1 MEGEGDESYYLATV
15 ARDRIGAVGVAFDV
29 DAANANLIAA
39 MHTALPSLL
48 DAADERDAIK
58 AELAERIEINS
69 RNVAAVCAQR
79 DALAER
85 LDEMTRQRDA
95 AAEDAEQWKRV
106 ARETQSESLDAQS
119 TCNTLRA
126 ARVKETGR

>member
-1 MEGEGDESYYLATV
+1 MTDTTKLRELLEKATREEWTTAPAESARTDDECAVLVWLDADGEPTSLDDGD
-15 ARDRIGAVGVAFDV
+15 GVFKAA
-29 DAANANLIAA
+29 DAALIVA

-48 DAADERDAIK
+48 DAADERDAMRV
-58 AELAERIEINS
+58 ELAERIEINS

-95 AAEDAEQWKRV
+95 AAEDAEQ
-106 ARETQSESLDAQS
+106 
-119 TCNTLRA
+119 
-126 ARVKETGR
+126 